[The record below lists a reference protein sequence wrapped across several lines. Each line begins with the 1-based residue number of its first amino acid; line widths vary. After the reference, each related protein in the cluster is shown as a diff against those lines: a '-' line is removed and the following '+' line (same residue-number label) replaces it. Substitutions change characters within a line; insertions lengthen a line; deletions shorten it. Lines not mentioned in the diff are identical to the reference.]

1 MRKQEVYFDMFGF
14 LAPINRREA
23 RGRKW
28 EWVCTCEGDDYAL
41 YDIVRNKD
49 TDECRCVEL

>member
-1 MRKQEVYFDMFGF
+1 MKRHEVYFDMFGF